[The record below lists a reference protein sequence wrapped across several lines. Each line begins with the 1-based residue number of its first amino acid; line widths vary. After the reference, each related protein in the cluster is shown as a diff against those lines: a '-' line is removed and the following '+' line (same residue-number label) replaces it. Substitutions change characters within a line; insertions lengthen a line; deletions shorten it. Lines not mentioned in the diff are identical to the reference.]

1 MAHPIVESA
10 PPARSSAASFRAFL
24 DAGLLPLSFVGVLIV
39 WEAAVRLLDVP
50 IFLVPAPSR
59 IAYSLYTMLK
69 SGLLVWHFG
78 ITFFEA
84 VGGFAISFTVAA
96 VFAIVI
102 TESRLAERLVYPYFT
117 AVQAMPKVAIAPLIV
132 IWFGYGYS
140 SKVVLAALL
149 SLFPMLVN
157 FVAGLKSAD
166 EGRLKMMRAMD
177 ASRWQVLRYV
187 KIPYAMP
194 FFFAGVELGGLY
206 AMLGAI
212 VAEFVGA
219 SAGVGNWL
227 IAMNV
232 NLDTASTFALLL
244 VLAAYGMA
252 FQRLVA
258 TLRRRVLF
266 WAYREQEQAG
276 AAPSS

>member
-1 MAHPIVESA
+1 MSEQTFSPEKAEPAAAH
-10 PPARSSAASFRAFL
+10 RSIRQFL
-24 DAGLLPLSFVGVLIV
+24 DAGLLPISFICLLIL
-39 WEAAVRLLDVP
+39 WEVAVRAFNVP
-50 IFLVPAPSR
+50 IFIVPPPSR
-59 IAYSLYTMLK
+59 VAYSLYTMLA
-69 SGLLVWHFG
+69 SGLLLRHFA

-84 VGGFAISFTVAA
+84 VGGFAIAFTCAT
-96 VFAIVI
+96 VFSISI
-102 TESRLAERLVYPYFT
+102 TESRLAGRLLYPYFT
-117 AVQAMPKVAIAPLIV
+117 ALQSMPKVAIAPLVV

-149 SLFPMLVN
+149 SFFPMLVN
-157 FVAGLKSAD
+157 FVEGLKAAD

-177 ASRWQVLRYV
+177 ASRWQMLRYI

-194 FFFAGVELGGLY
+194 FFFAGIELGGLY

-212 VAEFVGA
+212 VAEFIGA

-252 FQRLVA
+252 FQKFISF
-258 TLRRRVLF
+258 LRERALF
-266 WAYREQEQAG
+266 WANRDDRAG
-276 AAPSS
+276 GEASK